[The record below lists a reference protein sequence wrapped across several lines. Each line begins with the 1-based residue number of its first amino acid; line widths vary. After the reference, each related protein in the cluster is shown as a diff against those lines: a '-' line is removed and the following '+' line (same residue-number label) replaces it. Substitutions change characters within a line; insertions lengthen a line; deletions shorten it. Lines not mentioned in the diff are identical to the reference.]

1 MEKEKEAPVE
11 QDLEWEPV
19 QLGQHLKFALDKLV
33 EAHEAAVNE
42 MIARYKKTG

>member
-1 MEKEKEAPVE
+1 MEDDKKPE